1 VRSTAFEGRV
11 LSGVRKGTVF
21 GDGSCF
27 VGVARVGGVKVE
39 VLSGVRKGT
48 FWGDRSCVR
57 KGTFWGDR
65 SCFIGV
71 EIVGGEA
78 ASPVVRST
86 HSMVVGAERSMQESS
101 RRTTGSASAAR
112 REARAWRLEGS
123 GVAEAMF
130 VAVGDVDDVRRS
142 QTLGWLLRGSEED
155 VISVV
160 RWDNFQP

>member
-1 VRSTAFEGRV
+1 MRSTAFEGRV

-39 VLSGVRKGT
+39 VLSG
-48 FWGDRSCVR
+48 VR

>member
-1 VRSTAFEGRV
+1 MRSTAFEGRV
-11 LSGVRKGTVF
+11 LSGVRKRTVL

-27 VGVARVGGVKVE
+27 VGVPKVGGVKVE
-39 VLSGVRKGT
+39 VISG
-48 FWGDRSCVR
+48 DC

-65 SCFIGV
+65 SCFVGV
-71 EIVGGEA
+71 AMVGGEA
-78 ASPVVRST
+78 ASRVLRST

-101 RRTTGSASAAR
+101 RRTTGSAFAAR
-112 REARAWRLEGS
+112 REARVWRLEGS

-130 VAVGDVDDVRRS
+130 VAVADVDDVRRS

-160 RWDNFQP
+160 RWDNSQP